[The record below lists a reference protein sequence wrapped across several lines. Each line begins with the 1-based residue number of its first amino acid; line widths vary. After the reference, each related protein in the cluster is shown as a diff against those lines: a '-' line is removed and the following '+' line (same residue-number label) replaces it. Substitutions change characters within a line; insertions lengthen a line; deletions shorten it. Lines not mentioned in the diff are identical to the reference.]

1 MKLASFSEG
10 GPILAAWDYVPRTNR
25 PVTVLPD
32 GCRDLIVRCDPATG
46 ARGLMLSALDTTPQ
60 TIVLPAGQ
68 QLAGLRLRA
77 GVTLPAWLLDELRRE
92 LERPSGDAAPELV
105 GQAIATYAQVN
116 DDLIGAMTAGHTV
129 LRAAK
134 LLGVSERTLHR
145 RMLAR
150 TGRSPSFWL
159 DLARAR
165 RALAC
170 LSTSM
175 TLAEIAVEAG
185 YADQAH
191 FTRSFGTRF
200 GAPPGSFRM
209 KPALMRL
216 AAQPGFSG

>member
-1 MKLASFSEG
+1 MASASFSEG
-10 GPILAAWDYVPRTNR
+10 GPILAAWDYVSRDQP

-46 ARGLMLSALDTTPQ
+46 ARGLLFSELDAIPQ
-60 TIVLPAGQ
+60 TVILPAGQ

-77 GVTLPAWLLDELRRE
+77 GATLAASVVDELRRE
-92 LERPSGDAAPELV
+92 LERPSGDLGPDLV
-105 GQAIATYAQVN
+105 GQVVVSHVQLN
-116 DDLIGAMTAGHTV
+116 DDLLAAIAAGRTV
-129 LRAAK
+129 LRAAR

-145 RMLAR
+145 RMIAR

-165 RALAC
+165 RALSC

-175 TLAEIAVEAG
+175 TLAEIAMEAG

-191 FTRSFGTRF
+191 LTRSFGARF
-200 GAPPGSFRM
+200 GSSPGSFRK

-216 AAQPGFSG
+216 AAQPGFPG